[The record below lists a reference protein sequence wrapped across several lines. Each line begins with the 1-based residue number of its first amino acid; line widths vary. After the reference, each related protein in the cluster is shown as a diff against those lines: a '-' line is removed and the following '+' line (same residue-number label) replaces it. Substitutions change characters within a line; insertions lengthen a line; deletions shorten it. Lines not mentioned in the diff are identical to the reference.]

1 MFNQTTGAAI
11 LKETYTPRRVEKL
24 TAEANRF
31 SLWALLDKRE
41 HKLVKGAFGKQFIIP
56 LHVNDSESV
65 GVSISTAE
73 TKSATTGEGGEVEY
87 KAFTVTPV
95 KYYGSAKVD
104 GSDAT
109 MADGNDMGSFL
120 DATKAEMDSVM
131 RTMSR
136 RFAIFAHGAGY
147 GELGKIKAGSSVTST
162 TIVVRKGDR
171 RKFRKGMSIRV
182 SGTSLTTVVRSG
194 TGRIT
199 NIASDGTLTL
209 TGVDPSASSW
219 AAGDFIFHESV
230 STANP
235 KVRTTITG
243 LAAYN
248 PETEPSSPTTL
259 HGLDIG
265 SDWRLGGMR
274 VNAADYSDVLEGLK
288 ALMVEMDAEGEV
300 PTHAICNTEDWVK
313 VVALLPDQTV
323 YKTSVGEGS
332 VGFDTVKVRCPSGT
346 VELVSDPTAEVG
358 AIRCFNKQHLFWA
371 YNGDAIIN
379 IINEDGNTW
388 RKVAGE
394 DAFSVQLRAIL
405 ALCCDKPNSLGV
417 LYGVT

>member
-1 MFNQTTGAAI
+1 MFNQTTGASI

-31 SLWALLDKRE
+31 SLWSLLDKRE

-56 LHVNDSESV
+56 MHVNDSEAV
-65 GVSISTAE
+65 GVSIATAE
-73 TKSATTGEGGEVEY
+73 TASGTTGAGGEVEY
-87 KAFTVTPV
+87 KNFAVTPV
-95 KYYGSAKVD
+95 KFYGSAKVD

-120 DATKAEMDSVM
+120 DATKAELDSVM

-136 RFAIFAHGAGY
+136 RFAIYAHGAGY
-147 GELGKIKAGSSVTST
+147 SELGQIKAGSSVTST
-162 TIVVRKGDR
+162 TIVVRRGDR

-182 SGTSLTTVVRSG
+182 SQTLTSVVRTG

-209 TGVDPSASSW
+209 TGVDPSAQSW
-219 AAGDFIFHESV
+219 AAGDFIFSESV

-235 KVRTTITG
+235 KARVTITG

-248 PETEPSSPTTL
+248 PATEPTTTTTL
-259 HGLDIG
+259 HGLDI
-265 SDWRLGGMR
+265 STDWRLNGMR
-274 VNAADYSDVLEGLK
+274 FDASTATDVLDGLSK
-288 ALMVEMDAEGEV
+288 LMIEMDAEGEP
-300 PTHAICNTEDWVK
+300 PTHAIANTEDWSK

-323 YKTSVGEGS
+323 YKTGVGEGT
-332 VGFDTVKVRCPSGT
+332 VGFETVKVRCPGGV
-346 VELVSDPTAEVG
+346 VELISDPTAEVG
-358 AIRCFNKQHLFWA
+358 QIRCFNKAHLFWA
-371 YNGDAIIN
+371 YNGDSIIN

-394 DAFSVQLRAIL
+394 DAFSVQLRALL

-417 LYGVT
+417 LYNVT